1 MVCASSIPGA
11 WLILSFLKALRK
23 KLWLGWPPRNDSP
36 VQWRIQG
43 RGLGVQGPSLIKG
56 SGWPPSPPPYLKVWI
71 GHYCFPKEIYQQSGH
86 SFYLFPMSL
95 SEARITN
102 NLQEW
107 DVNFELVDLAFDAI
121 SHSSWSWS
129 ISEGFR
135 QFQHCPVHAA
145 NFLFNLFWVN
155 VSKWPF
161 WKQREVEWLVVL
173 YKTCALCSAVW
184 WRRLGVQRPLTVLK
198 SVF

>member
-1 MVCASSIPGA
+1 MMVCASSIPGA
-11 WLILSFLKALRK
+11 WPILSFLKALRK
-23 KLWLGWPPRNDSP
+23 KAWLGWPCRNDSP
-36 VQWRIQG
+36 VSPKISIN
-43 RGLGVQGPSLIKG
+43 LG
-56 SGWPPSPPPYLKVWI
+56 SGD
-71 GHYCFPKEIYQQSGH
+71 
-86 SFYLFPMSL
+86 SFYLFPMPL

-107 DVNFELVDLAFDAI
+107 DVNFELVDLAFDAV

-129 ISEGFR
+129 ISEGFG

-161 WKQREVEWLVVL
+161 WKQTEVEWLAV
-173 YKTCALCSAVW
+173 KTRWYPREDFCCMVK
-184 WRRLGVQRPLTVLK
+184 RLAKTANGT
-198 SVF
+198 